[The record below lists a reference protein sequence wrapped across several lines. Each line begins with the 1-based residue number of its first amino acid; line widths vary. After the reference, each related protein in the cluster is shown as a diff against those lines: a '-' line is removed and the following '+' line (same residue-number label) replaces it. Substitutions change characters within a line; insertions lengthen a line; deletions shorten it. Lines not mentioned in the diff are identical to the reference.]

1 MFFEGIIIGILIGY
15 IRKGSLENIGNIEI
29 KGKGLIILAL
39 FMQLSFLLLNTGLL
53 YLDFN
58 YYEHILTLSYILIFI
73 SLFLNWNIKF
83 TPFIIVGG
91 IINFVNYI
99 LNGWNI
105 GVIENAAKTVFTD
118 EVLQLLQEG
127 NIKLFKLIPE
137 ENYLKGGFMP
147 WNRMMI
153 FPSTISIGDI
163 IIFIGVILV
172 VQNIMIDKR
181 MISRKNIKFSK
192 DLFR

>member
-1 MFFEGIIIGILIGY
+1 LFFEGIIIGILIGY